1 MSWHVDRE
9 VLSRYQ
15 AGTVDRVAAASLEAH
30 VTECQQCRA
39 ALDVDSDWLE
49 RSWSAIA
56 DRVEPSATTGIERI
70 LIWVGV
76 PAHLARVI
84 TVTPSLRPSW
94 LIAVSLSLA
103 FAGFASLLVQPG
115 SFDLFLA
122 LAPLV
127 PVAGVAVAYGR
138 LADPAH
144 EMSATTPID
153 PLRLLLLRVAAVT
166 GFTFVL
172 TLMVDLI
179 FAASRVTGLWI
190 LPSLSLTLVTLA
202 LGTRLTMWV
211 AAGISAG
218 AWVTLLVG
226 FLVRPDGNAGPLFEF
241 GAQLGFMGV
250 AVLAA
255 IVFAREMDVYRR
267 GEHR

>member
-1 MSWHVDRE
+1 MSWHVDRD

-39 ALDVDSDWLE
+39 ELDVDSEWLE
-49 RSWSAIA
+49 RSWAAIA
-56 DRVEPSATTGIERI
+56 DRVEPSATTGIERV
-70 LIWVGV
+70 LVWVGV

-103 FAGFASLLVQPG
+103 FAGFASLMVQPG

-144 EMSATTPID
+144 EMLATTPID

-166 GFTFVL
+166 GFAFVL
-172 TLMVDLI
+172 SLVVDLV
-179 FAASRVTGLWI
+179 FDASRATGLWI
-190 LPSLSLTLVTLA
+190 LPSLALTLVTLA
-202 LGTRLTMWV
+202 LGTRLTMW
-211 AAGISAG
+211 AAAAVSAG
-218 AWVTLLVG
+218 AWVTLLAG
-226 FLVRPDGNAGPLFEF
+226 FQGRPDGSADPLFEF
-241 GAQLGFMGV
+241 GAQLVFIGV
-250 AVLAA
+250 AVVAA
-255 IVFAREMDVYRR
+255 IVFVQERDVYRR
-267 GEHR
+267 GEDR